1 MGARDCMMN
10 DEILGFGR
18 GQGNR
23 FYITTHFTSAYTNA
37 SVQWYK
43 TVCIDAL
50 GWKDRVLMPINQQPG
65 WVRNKTV
72 KTEHVEEK
80 RREAWWNPRNA
91 EIELERP
98 TIGEGSGQCMACLE
112 NIVKDSIRCNPM
124 IDFVTDDLRDR
135 DDLDEIDR
143 QFDIRVNAVDKG
155 GFMDEVLNCFAKNAA
170 KRRERGEI
178 TLFDDYEGGLPQVV
192 EESTI
197 VIVPPNYFAEKEKKK
212 NKKKKSSKKRKVES
226 WADNF
231 GITRS
236 GRKRREH
243 NSSTQ
248 PKANPWTSKREE
260 DVEPICCL
268 GEMDVLQIDIS
279 FGRRLTSMLKRA
291 GTEGRKLMLKDG
303 DFGFLKNTCLSQRTL
318 RDTLWDLVN
327 RGEVFRI
334 FGWDH
339 IRFVHKNFA
348 KYYHIPLCRI
358 TLEHAKW
365 DEIMS
370 NFWKKKEDG
379 EGRVK
384 KKDEMNR
391 DEQGKETHVKVEPTL
406 QSQPKHTDTPK
417 PAEPEAEEGRRKR
430 GSKRKRRN
438 QQDEKEKLDEE
449 NRCEVEFC
457 QDFTKSLL
465 STPWAHLMSDIADD
479 LIEDL
484 ASGIAWI
491 VATNPG
497 ISLMAVH
504 KKYERI
510 VTPAQLLFLCHV
522 FEDNGILKIREIKV
536 EESLLFEDL
545 FNEPSGGQEKKEE
558 TRYHLFSQFLGNL
571 NPEGNS
577 RTEFRVRNRLKFN
590 RI

>member
-1 MGARDCMMN
+1 
-10 DEILGFGR
+10 
-18 GQGNR
+18 
-23 FYITTHFTSAYTNA
+23 
-37 SVQWYK
+37 
-43 TVCIDAL
+43 
-50 GWKDRVLMPINQQPG
+50 
-65 WVRNKTV
+65 
-72 KTEHVEEK
+72 
-80 RREAWWNPRNA
+80 
-91 EIELERP
+91 
-98 TIGEGSGQCMACLE
+98 
-112 NIVKDSIRCNPM
+112 
-124 IDFVTDDLRDR
+124 
-135 DDLDEIDR
+135 
-143 QFDIRVNAVDKG
+143 
-155 GFMDEVLNCFAKNAA
+155 
-170 KRRERGEI
+170 
-178 TLFDDYEGGLPQVV
+178 
-192 EESTI
+192 
-197 VIVPPNYFAEKEKKK
+197 
-212 NKKKKSSKKRKVES
+212 VES

-236 GRKRREH
+236 RRKQRKDD
-243 NSSTQ
+243 SSILS
-248 PKANPWTSKREE
+248 KFNPGTSKRDE
-260 DVEPICCL
+260 DEEPINCL

-279 FGRRLTSMLKRA
+279 FGRKLTSMLKRA
-291 GTEGRKLMLKDG
+291 GAEGRKLMQQDG
-303 DFGFLKNTCLSQRTL
+303 DFGFMKNTCLSQRTL

-339 IRFVHKNFA
+339 TRFVHKNFA

-370 NFWKKKEDG
+370 TFWKKQGDG
-379 EGRVK
+379 QGWVK
-384 KKDEMNR
+384 KEHEIKT
-391 DEQGKETHVKVEPTL
+391 DEQGKKTSVKLEQTP

-417 PAEPEAEEGRRKR
+417 PAEPKAEEGLRKR
-430 GSKRKRRN
+430 GSKRKRRESKE
-438 QQDEKEKLDEE
+438 EKEKSEEE

-522 FEDNGILKIREIKV
+522 FEDNGILKIRETKV
-536 EESLLFEDL
+536 EESVLFEDL
-545 FNEPSGGQEKKEE
+545 FSARPDGQEKKEE
-558 TRYHLFSQFLGNL
+558 TRFHLFSQFLGNL

-577 RTEFRVRNRLKFN
+577 RTEFRVRNRLKYN